1 MRLLMRSLLLMLL
14 LALLSFLA
22 FVYVKRKSLRTAIA
36 EGGRKEKVW
45 KTEKGSFKREEK
57 GEPWIKV
64 VKRAER
70 VRELCKEWGSE
81 RSFPL
86 KQVWISCVICKWRKQ
101 IIKGQRIAS
110 NRVTQSLIR
119 MVKSILL
126 MATRSGGNSHIFLTL
141 ALATTQHQKKT
152 QCILSDLID
161 RCHPVQ
167 IWASSM
173 SRGWDWAPTWC
184 PGTFLS
190 SSYFYLPQPQA
201 TLRKVNI
208 SYCWIHKVGCFEF
221 SWWKN

>member
-1 MRLLMRSLLLMLL
+1 MRSLLLMLL

-86 KQVWISCVICKWRKQ
+86 KQVWI
-101 IIKGQRIAS
+101 
-110 NRVTQSLIR
+110 
-119 MVKSILL
+119 IL
-126 MATRSGGNSHIFLTL
+126 
-141 ALATTQHQKKT
+141 
-152 QCILSDLID
+152 
-161 RCHPVQ
+161 
-167 IWASSM
+167 W
-173 SRGWDWAPTWC
+173 
-184 PGTFLS
+184 
-190 SSYFYLPQPQA
+190 LPCA
-201 TLRKVNI
+201 IN
-208 SYCWIHKVGCFEF
+208 G
-221 SWWKN
+221 

>member
-1 MRLLMRSLLLMLL
+1 MLL

-86 KQVWISCVICKWRKQ
+86 KQVWISWARVNIDLQKF
-101 IIKGQRIAS
+101 AP
-110 NRVTQSLIR
+110 NRVTQSSIQ
-119 MVKSILL
+119 MVRSILL
-126 MATRSGGNSHIFLTL
+126 MATRSGGNTTHIFLT
-141 ALATTQHQKKT
+141 
-152 QCILSDLID
+152 
-161 RCHPVQ
+161 
-167 IWASSM
+167 
-173 SRGWDWAPTWC
+173 
-184 PGTFLS
+184 
-190 SSYFYLPQPQA
+190 
-201 TLRKVNI
+201 
-208 SYCWIHKVGCFEF
+208 
-221 SWWKN
+221 

>member
-1 MRLLMRSLLLMLL
+1 MRSLLLMLL

-81 RSFPL
+81 KSFPL
-86 KQVWISCVICKWRKQ
+86 KQVCVSCVINGGNRLSRVNINLQKF
-101 IIKGQRIAS
+101 AP
-110 NRVTQSLIR
+110 NRVTQSSIQ

-126 MATRSGGNSHIFLTL
+126 MATRSGGNTHIFLTL
-141 ALATTQHQKKT
+141 ALATIQHQKKT
-152 QCILSDLID
+152 QCTLSDLID

-167 IWASSM
+167 IWASNM
-173 SRGWDWAPTWC
+173 SRG
-184 PGTFLS
+184 
-190 SSYFYLPQPQA
+190 
-201 TLRKVNI
+201 
-208 SYCWIHKVGCFEF
+208 
-221 SWWKN
+221 